1 MILKNK
7 IITLLSIMAL
17 NIPTTGILA
26 QEKTSFTLQDVIPG
40 GDNYF
45 NLIPKRMS
53 GLKWWGDVCIRT
65 GVEEIVSIDKKNGKE
80 KTIITLEELNSALQ
94 ADEKTKGIKQIRS
107 LMGASMPWG
116 EEKEILLSHNGNI
129 IVYDFEDKA
138 VKSVIKINKG
148 AANID
153 FCKESMTVAYTV
165 GDNPKRLLTSRLIL
179 TSTLRKLHV
188 VATIFTTSF
197 TDRLYTV
204 MNSVFTKVHSGVL
217 KENTLLSTVWTRVW

>member
-94 ADEKTKGIKQIRS
+94 AD
-107 LMGASMPWG
+107 
-116 EEKEILLSHNGNI
+116 
-129 IVYDFEDKA
+129 
-138 VKSVIKINKG
+138 
-148 AANID
+148 
-153 FCKESMTVAYTV
+153 
-165 GDNPKRLLTSRLIL
+165 
-179 TSTLRKLHV
+179 
-188 VATIFTTSF
+188 
-197 TDRLYTV
+197 
-204 MNSVFTKVHSGVL
+204 
-217 KENTLLSTVWTRVW
+217 

>member
-1 MILKNK
+1 
-7 IITLLSIMAL
+7 MAL

-107 LMGASMPWG
+107 LMGASMPWE
-116 EEKEILLSHNGNI
+116 EEKEILLSHDGNI
-129 IVYDFEDKA
+129 IVYDFEDKV

-153 FCKESMTVAYTV
+153 FCKESMISA
-165 GDNPKRLLTSRLIL
+165 
-179 TSTLRKLHV
+179 RK
-188 VATIFTTSF
+188 A
-197 TDRLYTV
+197 
-204 MNSVFTKVHSGVL
+204 
-217 KENTLLSTVWTRVW
+217 